1 MVAHKNLK
9 FLTSKKALLG
19 WCSQADLRLGAST
32 DDLNVTWSSAKR
44 KPFSWELANINL
56 QALAQSALPAQF
68 GIQAGASW
76 KLENNTIKFSPFG
89 EYLKCLNSSR
99 LEQIVLY
106 DVATMRAW
114 LVPLISVFHH
124 MLLVY
129 WKRIPGKFRRGEVP
143 VTSTASLHPD
153 ASYDALVDKG
163 GMVIQK
169 TKEGRYELTVQ
180 KLIIGF
186 SINLCRILHQNPKGK
201 KYSGTSSWTLCAS
214 PRRPL

>member
-1 MVAHKNLK
+1 LQY
-9 FLTSKKALLG
+9 LRSKKALLG

-32 DDLNVTWSSAKR
+32 DNLNVTWSGAKR

-56 QALAQSALPAQF
+56 QTLAQSASPAHF
-68 GIQAGASW
+68 GIRVGAS
-76 KLENNTIKFSPFG
+76 LNLVNNTIKLSPSD
-89 EYLKCLNSSR
+89 EYLNCLNSSR
-99 LEQIVLY
+99 LKQIVLY

-129 WKRIPGKFRRGEVP
+129 WKRIPEKFRGEDVP

-163 GMVIQK
+163 EMVIQE
-169 TKEGRYELTVQ
+169 TDDGRYTLTVE

-186 SINLCRILHQNPKGK
+186 SINLGRILHQNPKER
-201 KYSGTSSWTLCAS
+201 KYTGTSSWTLCANL
-214 PRRPL
+214 RRPL